1 MNPIAF
7 YTAKPHILRMDV
19 EFDPAKDAANIAK
32 HGVALIVGLGV
43 LTNILG
49 TERDQRH
56 AYGEVRTNAFGL
68 VNGRLHV
75 CTFTLRGD
83 VHRIISVRKAS
94 RQEQRRWLT

>member
-7 YTAKPHILRMDV
+7 YTAWPYILGMDI

-32 HGVALIVGLGV
+32 HGVALIFGLGV
-43 LTNILG
+43 LTIILG

-75 CTFTLRGD
+75 CTFTMRD
-83 VHRIISVRKAS
+83 NVYRIIAVILRLPENPKIG
-94 RQEQRRWLT
+94 